1 MRGENVAKL
10 VIQQKGKPPRS
21 FVLDLHTTIVGR
33 GKDCGLILPD
43 ISVSRHHAQVIQE
56 DEGIFIQ
63 DLSSQNG
70 TSVNATQVSNHKLEN
85 GDVIQIGKFVLVF
98 RSTPMELPATHRRNN
113 LEEYQ
118 LTGRTAF
125 LEKVTALG
133 GVNAH
138 LTANISRQDLH
149 SIRDSIT
156 RKEKAVLVCET
167 SNEKR
172 IVIGEKARQFGRAIP
187 CTGLRG
193 GIVLVVWSGRT
204 HRVVKKSGLFTTV
217 KVNTS
222 AVSEKSLEPGDVI
235 EIGKHRFRY
244 EA

>member
-1 MRGENVAKL
+1 MAKL

-21 FVLDLHTTIVGR
+21 FVLNLHTTIVGR

-70 TSVNATQVSNHKLEN
+70 TSVNATRVSNHKLEN

-98 RSTPMELPATHRRNN
+98 RPTPAESPATHRRNS
-113 LEEYQ
+113 LDEYE

-133 GVNAH
+133 GINAH
-138 LTANISRQDLH
+138 HTANVSRQDLQ
-149 SIRDSIT
+149 SIRDTIT
-156 RKEKAVLVCET
+156 RKEKGALVCE
-167 SNEKR
+167 SENEKR

-193 GIVLVVWSGRT
+193 GIVVVVWSGRT
-204 HRVVKKSGLFTTV
+204 HRVIKKSGLLTTLKVNGVTV
-217 KVNTS
+217 K
-222 AVSEKSLEPGDVI
+222 EKSLEPADVI